1 MRTAAIALAAALFA
15 AAPKPGPAP
24 DEEQIRGC
32 FGEYQKALSARNG
45 RAAVALMDA
54 VTIEYYGRMRA
65 LALQADAAQVRKLPV
80 LDKLMVLRLRSGVPL
95 EKLRAMKAEDVLAM
109 GVDQGWVG
117 ASAGDSGLGSIQVA
131 RPEARAEAVVRGK
144 PSGLQFVFRLEGGRW
159 KLDLVGLLA
168 AAGPAFAAAAA
179 QSQMPEDAFV
189 VRVLEMATGTKLP
202 PGIWDAPQ
210 PAGK

>member
-1 MRTAAIALAAALFA
+1 MQIALALAAALFA
-15 AAPKPGPAP
+15 AAPRPAS
-24 DEEQIRGC
+24 DEERIRSC
-32 FGEYQKALSARNG
+32 FAEYQKALASRNG
-45 RAAVALMDA
+45 RAAAALMDA
-54 VTIEYYGRMRA
+54 ATIEYYGRMRA
-65 LALQADAAQVRKLPV
+65 LALQADAAQVRKLTI

-95 EKLRAMKAEDVLAM
+95 EKLRAMKAEDVLAL

-117 ASAGDSGLGSIQVA
+117 AKAGENALGAIQVA

-144 PSGLQFVFRLEGGRW
+144 AAGIQFVFRLEGGKW

-168 AAGPAFAAAAA
+168 AAGPALAAAAA
-179 QSQMPEDAFV
+179 QAQLSEDAFV
-189 VRVLEMATGTKLP
+189 VRVLEAATGARLP